1 MALTSGTK
9 LGPYEIDSPLGVGG
23 MGEVYR
29 ARDTRLERTV
39 AIKVLPAHAAER
51 HDLRQRL
58 EHEAKAISS
67 LSHPNICTL
76 YDVGHQSGINY
87 LVMEY
92 LEGETL
98 ADRLSKGPLPA
109 EQVLH
114 YGVEIAE
121 GLEAAHRNGI
131 THRDLK
137 PGNIMLTRSG
147 VKLMDFG
154 LAKSRAVAASI
165 SSVTQEPKSQPLT
178 VEGTVVGTFQ
188 YMSPE
193 QIEGKEADARSDIF
207 AFGAVLYEMTTGKQ
221 AFSGKSQASVAAAVM
236 AFEPPPISSLQ
247 PMTPPGLEFVVK
259 TCLFKDPEDR
269 FQSAHDVKLQLRWVR
284 ETPSSAGEQILPR
297 VRQRSWQLAAIASLF
312 LLLFVAAGMAI
323 YTRWF
328 VHTPRVQ
335 AYIPPP
341 DKTGF
346 NLTDDDGSGPAVLS
360 PDGSHIAFVTSDAQG
375 KHQVWIRA
383 LADASSRALPGTD
396 GASYPFWSPDSKAI
410 GFFADGKLKRI
421 AVNGG
426 PALDICGVTRPR
438 GGSWSPDGRTILLSP
453 DTTAGI
459 YRVPIRPGSTP
470 VAVTKVDSSYH
481 TTHRWPYFLP
491 DGKHFLY
498 LASSH
503 VNPGPTERNG
513 IYWASLDGKENR
525 FLMPADSDAVY
536 ASDYLLFVQNG
547 ALMAQP
553 FSPDRGR
560 LGADPV
566 VLAEDVFRNSG
577 TWRGAFDASPSG
589 ILVFHAGSS
598 IPGSQLQW
606 FAPNGAAI
614 GKLGERDRYIDLRL
628 SPDNHKL
635 AVTVG
640 DPLADLWIFDLVRGT
655 RARFTFG
662 TGNTSAPVWSPDAK
676 YLFFSLRRAGGSLDL
691 YRKPLVGA
699 AEPEPILT
707 SDTLK
712 HADDISPDGR
722 FLLFEQKRDDVLN
735 TLWVMPLFADKKPY
749 PLLAKAVPAYAA
761 RFSPDGRWVV
771 YNSSES
777 GPMEIYI
784 TSFDHGGKWQL
795 TTNGGWGP
803 KWRADGKAIYYYS
816 RADGYIREAP
826 IVLKGDD
833 VEIGTHKALFR
844 ATNAGFTFWER
855 PFDASSDGKRFVVN
869 TIELEESKP
878 MSLVLNW
885 KALIPK

>member
-1 MALTSGTK
+1 MPLASGTK
-9 LGPYEIDSPLGVGG
+9 LGPYEIDSPLGAGG

-109 EQVLH
+109 AQVLH

-137 PGNIMLTRSG
+137 PGNIMLTKSG

-154 LAKSRAVAASI
+154 LAKSRAAAASI
-165 SSVTQEPKSQPLT
+165 SSVTLEAKNQPLT
-178 VEGTVVGTFQ
+178 AEGTVVGTFQ

-193 QIEGKEADARSDIF
+193 QIEGKEADTRSDIF
-207 AFGAVLYEMTTGKQ
+207 AFGAVLYEMATGKQ

-247 PMTPPGLEFVVK
+247 PMTPPGFEFVVT
-259 TCLFKDPEDR
+259 TCLSKDPENR
-269 FQSAHDVKLQLRWVR
+269 FQSAHDVKLQLQWTR
-284 ETPSSAGEQILPR
+284 EIAHKPDISLPR
-297 VRQRSWQLAAIASLF
+297 VRRRTWQVAAAVTLVS
-312 LLLFVAAGMAI
+312 LLLMTAAVAI
-323 YTRWF
+323 YARWF
-328 VHTPRVQ
+328 VHPPRVQ

-341 DKTGF
+341 DKMGF
-346 NLTDDDGSGPAVLS
+346 NLTDDDGSGPAVIS
-360 PDGSHIAFVTSDAQG
+360 PDGSNISFVASDAQG
-375 KHQVWIRA
+375 KHQVWVRA
-383 LADASSRALPGTD
+383 LAEPSARALPGTD
-396 GASYPFWSPDSKAI
+396 GAAYPFWSADGKSI
-410 GFFADGKLKRI
+410 GFFAEGKLKRI
-421 AVNGG
+421 AVSGG

-438 GGSWSPDGRTILLSP
+438 GGSWSPDGNTILFSP

-459 YRVPIRPGSTP
+459 FRVPAHPGSTP
-470 VAVTKVDSSYH
+470 VAVTRLDPTYH
-481 TTHRWPYFLP
+481 TTHRWPRFLP

-513 IYWASLDGKENR
+513 IHWASLNGKENR
-525 FLMPADSDAVY
+525 FLMPADSGAVY
-536 ASDYLLFVQNG
+536 VSDYLLFVQNG

-553 FSPDRGR
+553 FSPENGR
-560 LGADPV
+560 LSGDPV
-566 VLAEDVFRNSG
+566 VITDDVFRNSG
-577 TWRGAFDASPSG
+577 TWRAAFDASPTG
-589 ILVFHAGSS
+589 VLVFHAGSS
-598 IPGSQLQW
+598 ILGSQLQW
-606 FAPNGAAI
+606 FAPNGAAL

-640 DPLADLWIFDLVRGT
+640 DPLADVWIFDLIRGT

-662 TGNTSAPVWSPDAK
+662 TGNTSTPVWSPDGK
-676 YLFFSLRRAGGSLDL
+676 YLFFSLRRSGGSLDL

-699 AEPEPILT
+699 AEPQPILA

-712 HADDISPDGR
+712 HAGDISPDGR
-722 FLLFEQKRDDVLN
+722 FLLFEQRREDVLN
-735 TLWVMPLFADKKPY
+735 TLWVMPLFGDRKPY

-761 RFSPDGRWVV
+761 RFSPDGKWVV

-784 TSFDHGGKWQL
+784 TSFDHGGKWQV
-795 TTNGGWGP
+795 TSNGGWGP

-816 RADGYIREAP
+816 RADGYIREVP
-826 IVLKGDD
+826 VTLKGDD
-833 VEIGTHKALFR
+833 VEIGTHKPLFR

-855 PFDASSDGKRFVVN
+855 PFDASSDGKRFLVN
-869 TIELEESKP
+869 TVELEESKP
-878 MSLVLNW
+878 ISLVLNW
-885 KALIPK
+885 KTLIPK